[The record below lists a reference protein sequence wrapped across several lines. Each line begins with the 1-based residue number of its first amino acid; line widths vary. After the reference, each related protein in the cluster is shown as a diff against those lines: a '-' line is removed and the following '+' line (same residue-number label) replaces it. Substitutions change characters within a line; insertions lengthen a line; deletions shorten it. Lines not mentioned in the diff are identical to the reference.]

1 MSPASQRRPA
11 RSTLLIVGVL
21 VIGIAG
27 IVYSRVRQAP
37 DGVPVVATSLAASNA
52 EILKGTADPKA

>member
-1 MSPASQRRPA
+1 MSPAAPRRPS

-27 IVYSRVRQAP
+27 IVYSRVRQARMP
-37 DGVPVVATSLAASNA
+37 APWPQPAWRVRTPPS
-52 EILKGTADPKA
+52 